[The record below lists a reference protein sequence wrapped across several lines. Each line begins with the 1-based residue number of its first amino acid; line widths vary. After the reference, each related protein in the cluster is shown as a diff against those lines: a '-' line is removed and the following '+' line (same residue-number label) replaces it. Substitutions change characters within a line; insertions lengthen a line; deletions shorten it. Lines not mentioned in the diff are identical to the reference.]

1 MEQSIQITVACVAA
15 AILAL
20 VLRKGSPEL
29 SLLVTLAAVVV
40 VFLGLSG
47 LLTELMNF
55 LQELSEK
62 TGVSQEL
69 FIPLYKTIGIALI
82 VRIGGSLCR
91 DAGESA
97 LAAVIET
104 AGSICA
110 LLVAL
115 PLLRAVLSML
125 LELMK
130 E

>member
-1 MEQSIQITVACVAA
+1 MEQSIQVTAACVIA

-20 VLRKGSPEL
+20 VLRKESPEL
-29 SLLVTLAAVVV
+29 ALLVILAAVVV
-40 VFLGLSG
+40 AFLGLSG
-47 LLTELMNF
+47 LLMDLMAF
-55 LQELSEK
+55 LQELSDK

-69 FIPLYKTIGIALI
+69 FVPLYKTIGIALI

-91 DAGESA
+91 DAGGTA
-97 LAAVIET
+97 LAAVIEM

-130 E
+130 A